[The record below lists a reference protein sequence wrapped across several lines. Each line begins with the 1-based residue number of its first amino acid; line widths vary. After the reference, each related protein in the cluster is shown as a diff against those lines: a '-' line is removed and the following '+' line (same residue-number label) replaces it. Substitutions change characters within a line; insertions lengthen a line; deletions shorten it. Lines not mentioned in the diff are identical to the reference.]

1 MAEETY
7 TTKLKIEADT
17 KGADQAAAAYEKI
30 GRTAKKAS
38 EESKKGFEA
47 AKQTIE
53 GTSRAA
59 ELFNKVLRGFGF
71 ISIFTMLL
79 GAVEKLRDAFRASK
93 ERAREF
99 AEEARKA
106 ADTKRIEKLTEAWKK
121 LEDQISSA
129 AAAQARAHELEDMQ
143 RDNARKLEDDQAEL
157 SKQKELAAL
166 DPNDPLYDKK
176 KAQIESRYSAAAAKR
191 SVARRQE
198 DANIAADRAGN
209 EAAAMSTEAMQRSL
223 ALVDER
229 GELDRLKREH
239 KKALTESVS
248 DNELDANTWAEAAY
262 QGVTRVLGMNGGWSR
277 LSWTGP
283 QDLRTDEGDA
293 IREDAKKRSDELQ
306 KQIKDK
312 EAQIAAQER
321 KISELQ
327 SGADHLTQKATL
339 HRGAAFGAET
349 AMETASLA
357 GSAAVSAADKAVT
370 DEQARIADAHRA
382 RAALTA
388 KRDELKAQIAAA
400 QGRKDAAGL
409 AVFNAQGA
417 VDLAKANGGKGL
429 AGAQGA
435 LADAQSTA
443 LSTNASADRLIAA
456 LTKALNDV
464 NTKLKA
470 AQTAIESQSKQ
481 TRYAWSEAPAG
492 D

>member
-1 MAEETY
+1 MAQETY

-17 KGADQAAAAYEKI
+17 KGADQVAAAYERAGKA
-30 GRTAKKAS
+30 AKKAGD
-38 EESKKGFEA
+38 ETKKGFEA

-53 GTSRAA
+53 GTSRTA

-71 ISIFTMLL
+71 IGIFTMLL

-121 LEDQISSA
+121 LEDQISGA

-157 SKQKELAAL
+157 SKQQELAAL
-166 DPNDPLYDKK
+166 DPNDPLYEKK
-176 KAQIESRYSAAAAKR
+176 KAQIEARHGAAAAKR

-293 IREDAKKRSDELQ
+293 IREDAKKRADELQ

-312 EAQIAAQER
+312 EAQIADQER

-349 AMETASLA
+349 AMEAASLA
-357 GSAAVSAADKAVT
+357 GSAAVSAADKAVS
-370 DEQARIADAHRA
+370 DEQTKIADAHRA

-388 KRDELKAQIAAA
+388 QQAQLKAQIAAA

-417 VDLAKANGGKGL
+417 VDLARANGGKGL

>member
-17 KGADQAAAAYEKI
+17 KGADQAAAAYEKS
-30 GRTAKKAS
+30 GRAAKKAS
-38 EESKKGFEA
+38 EESKKGFEGL
-47 AKQTIE
+47 KKSIE

-59 ELFNKVLRGFGF
+59 EIFNKVLSGFGF
-71 ISIFTMLL
+71 IGIFTMVV
-79 GAVEKLRDAFRASK
+79 GIVDKLRNSFGATTAEAK
-93 ERAREF
+93 KF

-106 ADTKRIEKLTEAWKK
+106 ADTARVEKLADAWKK
-121 LEDQISSA
+121 LEDQISNTSA
-129 AAAQARAHELEDMQ
+129 AQSRANELEDMQ

-157 SKQKELAAL
+157 SKQQELAAL
-166 DPNDPLYDKK
+166 DPNDPLYEKK
-176 KAQIESRYSAAAAKR
+176 NAQIEARHSAAAAKR

-209 EAAAMSTEAMQRSL
+209 EAAAMSTEAMKRSL
-223 ALVDER
+223 ALTDER
-229 GELDRLKREH
+229 AELERLRRERSR
-239 KKALTESVS
+239 AIDASTA
-248 DNELDANTWAEAAY
+248 DNHADV
-262 QGVTRVLGMNGGWSR
+262 QGVGGAF
-277 LSWTGP
+277 LSNIKNIISLDWGKVGSM
-283 QDLRTDEGDA
+283 RTDEGDA

-357 GSAAVSAADKAVT
+357 GSAAVSAADKAIT
-370 DEQARIADAHRA
+370 DEQTRIADAHRA

-409 AVFNAQGA
+409 AAFNAQGA
-417 VDLAKANGGKGL
+417 VDLARANGSKGL

-435 LADAQSTA
+435 LADAQGTA
-443 LSTNASADRLIAA
+443 LSVSHEADRTIAA
-456 LTKALNDV
+456 LTKTLKDV
-464 NTKLKA
+464 ETRLKA
-470 AQTAIESQSKQ
+470 AQSAIESQSKQ
-481 TRYAWSEAPAG
+481 SRYAWSEAPSG
-492 D
+492 E

>member
-17 KGADQAAAAYEKI
+17 KGADQAATAYEKS
-30 GRTAKKAS
+30 GRAAKKAS
-38 EESKKGFEA
+38 EESKKGFEGL
-47 AKQTIE
+47 KKSIE

-59 ELFNKVLRGFGF
+59 EIFNKVLSGFGF
-71 ISIFTMLL
+71 IGIFTMVV
-79 GAVEKLRDAFRASK
+79 GIVDKLRNSFGATTAEAK
-93 ERAREF
+93 KF

-106 ADTKRIEKLTEAWKK
+106 ADTARVEKLADAWKK
-121 LEDQISSA
+121 LEDQISNTSA
-129 AAAQARAHELEDMQ
+129 AQSRANELEDMQ

-157 SKQKELAAL
+157 SKQQELAAL
-166 DPNDPLYDKK
+166 DPNDPLYEKK
-176 KAQIESRYSAAAAKR
+176 KAQIEARHSAAAAKR

-209 EAAAMSTEAMQRSL
+209 EAAAMSTEAMKRSL
-223 ALVDER
+223 ALTDER
-229 GELDRLKREH
+229 AELERLRRERSR
-239 KKALTESVS
+239 AIDASTA
-248 DNELDANTWAEAAY
+248 DNRADV
-262 QGVTRVLGMNGGWSR
+262 QGVGGAF
-277 LSWTGP
+277 LSNLINILTLDWGKVGSM
-283 QDLRTDEGDA
+283 RTDEGDA

-388 KRDELKAQIAAA
+388 RRDELKAQIAAA

-417 VDLAKANGGKGL
+417 VDLARANGGKGL

>member
-17 KGADQAAAAYEKI
+17 KGADQVAAAHERA
-30 GRTAKKAS
+30 GRAAKKAADD
-38 EESKKGFEA
+38 SKKGFEGL
-47 AKQTIE
+47 KKSIE

-59 ELFNKVLRGFGF
+59 EIFNKILSGFGF
-71 ISIFTMLL
+71 VGIFTMVV
-79 GAVEKLRDAFRASK
+79 GIVDKLRNSFGATTAEAK
-93 ERAREF
+93 KF

-106 ADTKRIEKLTEAWKK
+106 ADTARVEKLADAWKK
-121 LEDQISSA
+121 LEDQISSTS
-129 AAAQARAHELEDMQ
+129 AAQSRANELEDMQ

-157 SKQKELAAL
+157 SKQQELAAL
-166 DPNDPLYDKK
+166 DPSDPLYEKR
-176 KAQIESRYSAAAAKR
+176 KAQIEARYGAAAAKR
-191 SVARRQE
+191 SVSRRQE

-209 EAAAMSTEAMQRSL
+209 EAAAMSTEAMKRSL
-223 ALVDER
+223 ALTDER
-229 GELDRLKREH
+229 AELERLRRERSR
-239 KKALTESVS
+239 AIDASTA
-248 DNELDANTWAEAAY
+248 DNHADVQGAGGAFLSNLKNIISLDW
-262 QGVTRVLGMNGGWSR
+262 GKVGDM
-277 LSWTGP
+277 
-283 QDLRTDEGDA
+283 RTDEGDA
-293 IREDAKKRSDELQ
+293 IREDAKKRADELE

-339 HRGAAFGAET
+339 HRRATFGAEP

-357 GSAAVSAADKAVT
+357 GSAAVSAADKAIT
-370 DEQARIADAHRA
+370 DEQTRIADAHRA

-417 VDLAKANGGKGL
+417 VDLARANGGKGL

-435 LADAQSTA
+435 LNEAQSTA
-443 LSTNASADRLIAA
+443 LEVSHSADRTIAA
-456 LTKALNDV
+456 LTKTLKDV
-464 NTKLKA
+464 ESRLKA

>member
-17 KGADQAAAAYEKI
+17 KGADQAATAYEKS
-30 GRTAKKAS
+30 GRAAKKAS
-38 EESKKGFEA
+38 EESKKGFGGL
-47 AKQTIE
+47 KKSIE

-59 ELFNKVLRGFGF
+59 EIFNKVLSGFGF
-71 ISIFTMLL
+71 IGIFTMVV
-79 GAVEKLRDAFRASK
+79 GIVDKLRNSFSATTAEAK
-93 ERAREF
+93 KF

-106 ADTKRIEKLTEAWKK
+106 ADTARVEKLADAWKK
-121 LEDQISSA
+121 LEDQISNASA
-129 AAAQARAHELEDMQ
+129 AQSRANELEDMQ
-143 RDNARKLEDDQAEL
+143 RDNVRKLEDDQAEL
-157 SKQKELAAL
+157 AKQKELAAL
-166 DPNDPLYDKK
+166 DPIDPLYEKK
-176 KAQIESRYSAAAAKR
+176 KAQIEARYGAAAAKR

-209 EAAAMSTEAMQRSL
+209 EAAAMSAEAMQRSL
-223 ALVDER
+223 ALTDER
-229 GELDRLKREH
+229 AELERLKRERYM
-239 KKALTESVS
+239 AIDASTA
-248 DNELDANTWAEAAY
+248 DNHADAHGVGDAFLSNIKNIISLDWDKV
-262 QGVTRVLGMNGGWSR
+262 GSM
-277 LSWTGP
+277 
-283 QDLRTDEGDA
+283 RTDEGDA
-293 IREDAKKRSDELQ
+293 IREDAKKRAEELQ

-370 DEQARIADAHRA
+370 DEQTRIADAHRA

-417 VDLAKANGGKGL
+417 VDLAKANGGRG
-429 AGAQGA
+429 QGA
-435 LADAQSTA
+435 AQAALNEAQSTA
-443 LSTNASADRLIAA
+443 LEVSHSADRAIAA
-456 LTKALNDV
+456 LTKTLKDV
-464 NTKLKA
+464 ESRLKA

>member
-17 KGADQAAAAYEKI
+17 KGADQAAAAYEKS
-30 GRTAKKAS
+30 GRAAKKAS
-38 EESKKGFEA
+38 EESKKGFEGL
-47 AKQTIE
+47 KKSIE

-59 ELFNKVLRGFGF
+59 EIFNKVLSGFGF
-71 ISIFTMLL
+71 IGIFTMVV
-79 GAVEKLRDAFRASK
+79 GIVDKLRNSFGATTAEAK
-93 ERAREF
+93 KF

-106 ADTKRIEKLTEAWKK
+106 ADTARVEKLADAWKK
-121 LEDQISSA
+121 LEDQISNASA
-129 AAAQARAHELEDMQ
+129 AQSRANELEDMQ

-157 SKQKELAAL
+157 SKQQELAAL
-166 DPNDPLYDKK
+166 DPNDPLYEKK
-176 KAQIESRYSAAAAKR
+176 KAQIEARHSAAAAKR

-209 EAAAMSTEAMQRSL
+209 EAAAMSTEAMKRSL
-223 ALVDER
+223 ALTDER
-229 GELDRLKREH
+229 AELERLRRERSR
-239 KKALTESVS
+239 AIDASTA
-248 DNELDANTWAEAAY
+248 DNQADL
-262 QGVTRVLGMNGGWSR
+262 QGVGGAF
-277 LSWTGP
+277 LSNIIKIFSLDWGKIGSM
-283 QDLRTDEGDA
+283 RTDEGDA

>member
-17 KGADQAAAAYEKI
+17 KGADQAAAAYEKS
-30 GRTAKKAS
+30 GRAAKKAS
-38 EESKKGFEA
+38 EESKKGFEGL
-47 AKQTIE
+47 KKSIE

-59 ELFNKVLRGFGF
+59 EIFNKVLSGFGF
-71 ISIFTMLL
+71 IGIFTMVV
-79 GAVEKLRDAFRASK
+79 GIVDKLRNSFGATTAEAK
-93 ERAREF
+93 KF

-106 ADTKRIEKLTEAWKK
+106 ADTARVEKLADAWKK
-121 LEDQISSA
+121 LEDQISNTSA
-129 AAAQARAHELEDMQ
+129 AQSRANELEDMQ

-157 SKQKELAAL
+157 SKQQELAAL
-166 DPNDPLYDKK
+166 DPNDPLYEKK
-176 KAQIESRYSAAAAKR
+176 KAQIEARHSAAAAKR

-209 EAAAMSTEAMQRSL
+209 EAAAMSTEAMKRSL
-223 ALVDER
+223 ALTDER
-229 GELDRLKREH
+229 AELERLRRERSR
-239 KKALTESVS
+239 AIDASTA
-248 DNELDANTWAEAAY
+248 DNHADV
-262 QGVTRVLGMNGGWSR
+262 QGVGGAF
-277 LSWTGP
+277 LSNIKNIISLDWGKVGSM
-283 QDLRTDEGDA
+283 RTDEGDA

-349 AMETASLA
+349 AMETASLS

-388 KRDELKAQIAAA
+388 RRDELKAQIAAA

-417 VDLAKANGGKGL
+417 VDLARANGGKGL

>member
-17 KGADQAAAAYEKI
+17 KGADQAAAAYEKS
-30 GRTAKKAS
+30 GRAAKKAS
-38 EESKKGFEA
+38 EESKKGFEGL
-47 AKQTIE
+47 KKSIE

-59 ELFNKVLRGFGF
+59 EIFNKVLSGFGF
-71 ISIFTMLL
+71 IGIFTMVV
-79 GAVEKLRDAFRASK
+79 GIVDKLRNSFGATTAEAK
-93 ERAREF
+93 KF

-106 ADTKRIEKLTEAWKK
+106 ADTARVEKLADAWKK
-121 LEDQISSA
+121 LEDQISNTSA
-129 AAAQARAHELEDMQ
+129 AQSRANELEDMQ

-157 SKQKELAAL
+157 SKQQELAAL
-166 DPNDPLYDKK
+166 DPNDPLYEKK
-176 KAQIESRYSAAAAKR
+176 KAQIEARHSAAAAKR

-209 EAAAMSTEAMQRSL
+209 EAAAMSTEAMKRSL
-223 ALVDER
+223 ALTDER
-229 GELDRLKREH
+229 AELERLRRERSR
-239 KKALTESVS
+239 AIDASTA
-248 DNELDANTWAEAAY
+248 DNHADV
-262 QGVTRVLGMNGGWSR
+262 QGVGGAF
-277 LSWTGP
+277 LSNIKNIISLDWGKVGSM
-283 QDLRTDEGDA
+283 RTDEGDA

-339 HRGAAFGAET
+339 HRGAAFGADT

-388 KRDELKAQIAAA
+388 RRDELKAQIAAA

-417 VDLAKANGGKGL
+417 VDLARANGDKGL

-435 LADAQSTA
+435 LADAQGTA

>member
-1 MAEETY
+1 MVVGIVDKLRNSFGATTAE
-7 TTKLKIEADT
+7 
-17 KGADQAAAAYEKI
+17 
-30 GRTAKKAS
+30 AKK
-38 EESKKGFEA
+38 
-47 AKQTIE
+47 
-53 GTSRAA
+53 
-59 ELFNKVLRGFGF
+59 
-71 ISIFTMLL
+71 
-79 GAVEKLRDAFRASK
+79 
-93 ERAREF
+93 F

-106 ADTKRIEKLTEAWKK
+106 ADTARVEKLADAWKK
-121 LEDQISSA
+121 LEDQISNTSA
-129 AAAQARAHELEDMQ
+129 AQSKANELEDMQ

-157 SKQKELAAL
+157 SKQQELAAL
-166 DPNDPLYDKK
+166 DPNDPLYEKK
-176 KAQIESRYSAAAAKR
+176 KAQIEARHSAAAAKR

-198 DANIAADRAGN
+198 DANIAADRVGN
-209 EAAAMSTEAMQRSL
+209 EAAAMSTEAMKRSL
-223 ALVDER
+223 ALTDER
-229 GELDRLKREH
+229 AELERLRRVRSRAVE
-239 KKALTESVS
+239 ASTA
-248 DNELDANTWAEAAY
+248 DNHADA
-262 QGVTRVLGMNGGWSR
+262 QGVGGAFLNNIKNI
-277 LSWTGP
+277 LSLDWGKVG
-283 QDLRTDEGDA
+283 DMRTDEGDA
-293 IREDAKKRSDELQ
+293 IREDAKKRAEELQ

-417 VDLAKANGGKGL
+417 VDLARANGGKGL

>member
-17 KGADQAAAAYEKI
+17 KGADQAAAAYEKS
-30 GRTAKKAS
+30 GRAAKKAS
-38 EESKKGFEA
+38 EESKKGFESVQ
-47 AKQTIE
+47 KSIE
-53 GTSRAA
+53 STSRAA
-59 ELFNKVLRGFGF
+59 EIFNKVLSGFGF
-71 ISIFTMLL
+71 IGIFTMVV
-79 GAVEKLRDAFRASK
+79 GIVDKLRNSFGATTAEAK
-93 ERAREF
+93 KF

-106 ADTKRIEKLTEAWKK
+106 ADTARVEKLADAWKK
-121 LEDQISSA
+121 LEDQISNTSA
-129 AAAQARAHELEDMQ
+129 AQSRANELEDIQ

-157 SKQKELAAL
+157 SKQQELAAL
-166 DPNDPLYDKK
+166 DPNDPLYEKK
-176 KAQIESRYSAAAAKR
+176 KAQIEARHSAAAAKR

-209 EAAAMSTEAMQRSL
+209 EAAAMSTEAMKRSL
-223 ALVDER
+223 ALTDER
-229 GELDRLKREH
+229 AELERLKRERSR
-239 KKALTESVS
+239 AIDASTA
-248 DNELDANTWAEAAY
+248 DNHADAHGVGDAFLSNIKNIISLDW
-262 QGVTRVLGMNGGWSR
+262 GKVGSM
-277 LSWTGP
+277 
-283 QDLRTDEGDA
+283 RTDEGDA
-293 IREDAKKRSDELQ
+293 IREDAKKHSDELQ

-417 VDLAKANGGKGL
+417 VDLAKANGGRG
-429 AGAQGA
+429 QGA
-435 LADAQSTA
+435 AQAALNEAQSTA
-443 LSTNASADRLIAA
+443 LEVSHSADRTIAA
-456 LTKALNDV
+456 LTKTLKDV
-464 NTKLKA
+464 ESRLKA
-470 AQTAIESQSKQ
+470 AQTALENQSKQ

>member
-1 MAEETY
+1 MANEGEINV
-7 TTKLKIEADT
+7 KLKISADNA
-17 KGADQAAAAYEKI
+17 GAKSAEQSVKNVGSA
-30 GRTAKKAS
+30 AKKTA
-38 EESKKGFEA
+38 EESKKGFEGFQ
-47 AKQTIE
+47 KSIE

-59 ELFNKVLRGFGF
+59 EIFNKVLSGFGF
-71 ISIFTMLL
+71 IGIFTMIV
-79 GAVEKLRDAFRASK
+79 GIVDKLRNSFSATSAEAK
-93 ERAREF
+93 KF

-106 ADTKRIEKLTEAWKK
+106 ADTARVEKLADAWKK
-121 LEDQISSA
+121 LEDQISNASA
-129 AAAQARAHELEDMQ
+129 AQSRANELEDMQ

-157 SKQKELAAL
+157 SKQQKLAAL
-166 DPNDPLYDKK
+166 DPNDPLYEKK
-176 KAQIESRYSAAAAKR
+176 KAQIEARYSAAAAKR

-209 EAAAMSTEAMQRSL
+209 EAAAMSAEAMQRSL
-223 ALVDER
+223 ALTDER
-229 GELDRLKREH
+229 AELERLKRERYM
-239 KKALTESVS
+239 AIDASTA
-248 DNELDANTWAEAAY
+248 DNHADAHGVGDAFLSNIKNIISLDW
-262 QGVTRVLGMNGGWSR
+262 GKVGSM
-277 LSWTGP
+277 
-283 QDLRTDEGDA
+283 RTDEGDA
-293 IREDAKKRSDELQ
+293 IREDAKKRADELE

-339 HRGAAFGAET
+339 HRGAAFGADT
-349 AMETASLA
+349 AMETVSLA
-357 GSAAVSAADKAVT
+357 GNAAVSAANKAVT

-400 QGRKDAAGL
+400 QERKDAAGL

-417 VDLAKANGGKGL
+417 VDLARANGGRG
-429 AGAQGA
+429 QGA
-435 LADAQSTA
+435 AQAALNEAQSIA
-443 LSTNASADRLIAA
+443 LEVSHSADRTIAA
-456 LTKALNDV
+456 MTKSLNDV

-470 AQTAIESQSKQ
+470 TQTVIESLSKQ

>member
-17 KGADQAAAAYEKI
+17 KGADQAAAAYEKS
-30 GRTAKKAS
+30 GRAAKKAS
-38 EESKKGFEA
+38 EESKKGFGGL
-47 AKQTIE
+47 KKSIE

-59 ELFNKVLRGFGF
+59 EMFNKILSGFGF
-71 ISIFTMLL
+71 IGIFTM
-79 GAVEKLRDAFRASK
+79 AVSIVDKLKTSFRASR
-93 ERAREF
+93 EEARKF
-99 AEEARKA
+99 AEEAKKA
-106 ADTKRIEKLTEAWKK
+106 ADTARVEKLADAWKK
-121 LEDQISSA
+121 LEDQISNTSA
-129 AAAQARAHELEDMQ
+129 AQSRANELEDMQ

-157 SKQKELAAL
+157 SKQQELAAL
-166 DPNDPLYDKK
+166 DPNDPLYEKK
-176 KAQIESRYSAAAAKR
+176 KAQIEARHSAAAAKR
-191 SVARRQE
+191 SVTRRQE

-209 EAAAMSTEAMQRSL
+209 EAAAMSTEAMKRSL
-223 ALVDER
+223 ALTDER
-229 GELDRLKREH
+229 AELERLRRERSRAKKASTAENDEDHTGFLGLFGANIKRVLSLDWGKFNDTRSEEGNAIRDEAKKRTGELD
-239 KKALTESVS
+239 
-248 DNELDANTWAEAAY
+248 
-262 QGVTRVLGMNGGWSR
+262 
-277 LSWTGP
+277 
-283 QDLRTDEGDA
+283 
-293 IREDAKKRSDELQ
+293 
-306 KQIKDK
+306 KQIKAK
-312 EAQIAAQER
+312 EQQIAAQER

-409 AVFNAQGA
+409 AVFNAQGV
-417 VDLAKANGGKGL
+417 VDLAKANGSKGL

>member
-17 KGADQAAAAYEKI
+17 KGADQVAAAHERA
-30 GRTAKKAS
+30 GRAAKKAADD
-38 EESKKGFEA
+38 SKKGFEGL
-47 AKQTIE
+47 KKSIE

-59 ELFNKVLRGFGF
+59 EIFNKILSGFGF
-71 ISIFTMLL
+71 VGIFTMVV
-79 GAVEKLRDAFRASK
+79 GIVDKLRNSFGATTAEAK
-93 ERAREF
+93 KF

-106 ADTKRIEKLTEAWKK
+106 ADTARVEKLADAWKK
-121 LEDQISSA
+121 LEDQISSTS
-129 AAAQARAHELEDMQ
+129 AAQSRANELEDMQ

-157 SKQKELAAL
+157 SKQQELAAL
-166 DPNDPLYDKK
+166 DPSDPLYEKR
-176 KAQIESRYSAAAAKR
+176 KAQIEARYGAAAAKR
-191 SVARRQE
+191 SVSRRQE

-209 EAAAMSTEAMQRSL
+209 EAAAMSTEAMKRSL
-223 ALVDER
+223 ALTDER
-229 GELDRLKREH
+229 AELERLRRERSR
-239 KKALTESVS
+239 AIDASTA
-248 DNELDANTWAEAAY
+248 DNHADVQGAGGAFLSNLKNIISLDW
-262 QGVTRVLGMNGGWSR
+262 GKVGDM
-277 LSWTGP
+277 
-283 QDLRTDEGDA
+283 RTDEGDA
-293 IREDAKKRSDELQ
+293 IREDAKKRADELE

-357 GSAAVSAADKAVT
+357 GSAAVSAADKAIT
-370 DEQARIADAHRA
+370 DEQTRIADAHRA

-417 VDLAKANGGKGL
+417 VDLARANGGKGL

-435 LADAQSTA
+435 LNEAQSTA
-443 LSTNASADRLIAA
+443 LEVSHSADRTIAA
-456 LTKALNDV
+456 LTKTLKDV
-464 NTKLKA
+464 ESRLKA

>member
-17 KGADQAAAAYEKI
+17 KGADQAATAYEKS
-30 GRTAKKAS
+30 GRAAKKAS
-38 EESKKGFEA
+38 EESKKGFEGL
-47 AKQTIE
+47 KKSIE

-59 ELFNKVLRGFGF
+59 EIFNKVLSGFGF
-71 ISIFTMLL
+71 IGIFTMVV
-79 GAVEKLRDAFRASK
+79 GIVDKLRNSFGATTAEAK
-93 ERAREF
+93 KF

-106 ADTKRIEKLTEAWKK
+106 ADTARVEKLADAWKK
-121 LEDQISSA
+121 LEDQISNTSA
-129 AAAQARAHELEDMQ
+129 AQSRANELEDMQ

-157 SKQKELAAL
+157 SKQQELAAL
-166 DPNDPLYDKK
+166 APNDPLYEKK
-176 KAQIESRYSAAAAKR
+176 KAQIEARHSAAAAKR

-209 EAAAMSTEAMQRSL
+209 EATAMSTEAMKRSL
-223 ALVDER
+223 ALTDER
-229 GELDRLKREH
+229 AELERLRRERSR
-239 KKALTESVS
+239 AIDASTA
-248 DNELDANTWAEAAY
+248 DNHADV
-262 QGVTRVLGMNGGWSR
+262 QGVGGAF
-277 LSWTGP
+277 LSNIKNIISLDWGKVGSM
-283 QDLRTDEGDA
+283 RTDEGDA

-339 HRGAAFGAET
+339 HRGAAGGAET

-435 LADAQSTA
+435 LADAQNTA

>member
-30 GRTAKKAS
+30 GRAAKKAS
-38 EESKKGFEA
+38 EESKKGFEGL
-47 AKQTIE
+47 KKSIE

-59 ELFNKVLRGFGF
+59 EIFNKVLSGFGF
-71 ISIFTMLL
+71 IGIFTMIV
-79 GAVEKLRDAFRASK
+79 GIVDKLRNSFGATTAEAK
-93 ERAREF
+93 KF

-106 ADTKRIEKLTEAWKK
+106 ADTARVEKLADAWKK
-121 LEDQISSA
+121 LEDQISNTSA
-129 AAAQARAHELEDMQ
+129 AQSRANELEDMQ

-157 SKQKELAAL
+157 SKQQELAAL
-166 DPNDPLYDKK
+166 DPNDPLYEKK
-176 KAQIESRYSAAAAKR
+176 KAQIEARHSAAAAKR

-209 EAAAMSTEAMQRSL
+209 EATAMSTEAMKRSL
-223 ALVDER
+223 ALTDER
-229 GELDRLKREH
+229 AELERLRRERSR
-239 KKALTESVS
+239 AIDASTA
-248 DNELDANTWAEAAY
+248 DNHADV
-262 QGVTRVLGMNGGWSR
+262 QGVGGAF
-277 LSWTGP
+277 LSNIKNIISLDWGKVGSM
-283 QDLRTDEGDA
+283 RTDEGDA

-417 VDLAKANGGKGL
+417 VDLAKANGSKGL

>member
-17 KGADQAAAAYEKI
+17 KGADQAAAAYEKS
-30 GRTAKKAS
+30 GRAAKKAS
-38 EESKKGFEA
+38 EESKKGFEGL
-47 AKQTIE
+47 KKSIE

-59 ELFNKVLRGFGF
+59 EIFNKVLSGFGF
-71 ISIFTMLL
+71 IGIFTMVV
-79 GAVEKLRDAFRASK
+79 GIVDKLRNSFSATTAEAK
-93 ERAREF
+93 KF

-106 ADTKRIEKLTEAWKK
+106 ADTARVEKLADAWKK
-121 LEDQISSA
+121 LEDQISNASA
-129 AAAQARAHELEDMQ
+129 AQSRANELEDMQ
-143 RDNARKLEDDQAEL
+143 RDNARKLEDDQTEL
-157 SKQKELAAL
+157 AKQKELAAL
-166 DPNDPLYDKK
+166 DPNDPLYEKK
-176 KAQIESRYSAAAAKR
+176 KAQIEAKHSAAAAKR

-209 EAAAMSTEAMQRSL
+209 EAAAMSTEAMKRSL
-223 ALVDER
+223 ALTDER
-229 GELDRLKREH
+229 AELERLRRERSR
-239 KKALTESVS
+239 AIAASTA
-248 DNELDANTWAEAAY
+248 DNHADA
-262 QGVTRVLGMNGGWSR
+262 QGVGGAFLNNIKNI
-277 LSWTGP
+277 LSLDWGKVG
-283 QDLRTDEGDA
+283 DMRTDEGDA
-293 IREDAKKRSDELQ
+293 IREDAKKRADELE

-370 DEQARIADAHRA
+370 DEQTRIADAHRA

-388 KRDELKAQIAAA
+388 QQAQLKAQIATA

>member
-1 MAEETY
+1 
-7 TTKLKIEADT
+7 
-17 KGADQAAAAYEKI
+17 
-30 GRTAKKAS
+30 
-38 EESKKGFEA
+38 
-47 AKQTIE
+47 
-53 GTSRAA
+53 
-59 ELFNKVLRGFGF
+59 
-71 ISIFTMLL
+71 
-79 GAVEKLRDAFRASK
+79 
-93 ERAREF
+93 
-99 AEEARKA
+99 
-106 ADTKRIEKLTEAWKK
+106 
-121 LEDQISSA
+121 
-129 AAAQARAHELEDMQ
+129 MQ

-157 SKQKELAAL
+157 SKQQKLAAL
-166 DPNDPLYDKK
+166 DPNDPLYEKK
-176 KAQIESRYSAAAAKR
+176 KAQIEARYSAAAAKR

-209 EAAAMSTEAMQRSL
+209 EAAAMSAEAMQRSL
-223 ALVDER
+223 ALTDER
-229 GELDRLKREH
+229 AELERLKRERYM
-239 KKALTESVS
+239 AIDASTA
-248 DNELDANTWAEAAY
+248 DNHADAHGVGDAFLSNIKNIISLDW
-262 QGVTRVLGMNGGWSR
+262 GKVGSM
-277 LSWTGP
+277 
-283 QDLRTDEGDA
+283 RTDEGDA
-293 IREDAKKRSDELQ
+293 IREDAKKRADELE

-370 DEQARIADAHRA
+370 DEQTRIADAHRA

-400 QGRKDAAGL
+400 QERKDAAGL

-417 VDLAKANGGKGL
+417 VDLARANGGRG
-429 AGAQGA
+429 QGA
-435 LADAQSTA
+435 AQAALNEAQSIA
-443 LSTNASADRLIAA
+443 LEVSHSADRTIAA
-456 LTKALNDV
+456 MTKSLNDV

-470 AQTAIESQSKQ
+470 TQTVIESLSKQ

>member
-17 KGADQAAAAYEKI
+17 KGADQVAAAHERA
-30 GRTAKKAS
+30 GRAAKKAS
-38 EESKKGFEA
+38 EESKKGFEGVQ
-47 AKQTIE
+47 KSIE
-53 GTSRAA
+53 STSRAA
-59 ELFNKVLRGFGF
+59 EIFNKVLSGFGF
-71 ISIFTMLL
+71 VGIFTMVV
-79 GAVEKLRDAFRASK
+79 GIVDKLRNSFGATTAEAK
-93 ERAREF
+93 KF

-106 ADTKRIEKLTEAWKK
+106 ADTARVEKLADAWKK
-121 LEDQISSA
+121 LEDQISNTSA
-129 AAAQARAHELEDMQ
+129 AQSRANELEDMQ

-157 SKQKELAAL
+157 SKQQELAAL
-166 DPNDPLYDKK
+166 DPSDPLYEKR
-176 KAQIESRYSAAAAKR
+176 KAQIEARYGAAAAKR
-191 SVARRQE
+191 SVSRRQE

-209 EAAAMSTEAMQRSL
+209 EAAAMSTEAMKRSL
-223 ALVDER
+223 ALTDER
-229 GELDRLKREH
+229 AELERLKRERSR
-239 KKALTESVS
+239 AIDASTA
-248 DNELDANTWAEAAY
+248 DNDADV
-262 QGVTRVLGMNGGWSR
+262 QGVGGAF
-277 LSWTGP
+277 LSNIKNIISLDWGKVG
-283 QDLRTDEGDA
+283 DMRTDEGDA
-293 IREDAKKRSDELQ
+293 IREDAKKRADELQ

-357 GSAAVSAADKAVT
+357 GSAAVSAADKAIT
-370 DEQARIADAHRA
+370 DEQTRIADAHRA

-417 VDLAKANGGKGL
+417 VDLARANGGKGL

-435 LADAQSTA
+435 LNEAQSTA
-443 LSTNASADRLIAA
+443 LEVSHSADRTIAA
-456 LTKALNDV
+456 LTKTLKDV
-464 NTKLKA
+464 ESRLKA

>member
-17 KGADQAAAAYEKI
+17 KGADQVAAALERA
-30 GRTAKKAS
+30 GRAAKKAADD
-38 EESKKGFEA
+38 SKKGFEGL
-47 AKQTIE
+47 KKSIE

-59 ELFNKVLRGFGF
+59 EIFNKVLSGFGF
-71 ISIFTMLL
+71 IGIFTMVV
-79 GAVEKLRDAFRASK
+79 GIVDKLRNSFGATTAEAK
-93 ERAREF
+93 KF

-106 ADTKRIEKLTEAWKK
+106 ADTARVEKLADAWKK
-121 LEDQISSA
+121 LEDQISSTL
-129 AAAQARAHELEDMQ
+129 AAQSRANELEDMQ

-157 SKQKELAAL
+157 SKQQELAAL
-166 DPNDPLYDKK
+166 DPSDPLYEKR
-176 KAQIESRYSAAAAKR
+176 KAQIEARYGAAAAKR
-191 SVARRQE
+191 SVSRRQE

-209 EAAAMSTEAMQRSL
+209 EAAAMSTEAMKRSL
-223 ALVDER
+223 ALTDER
-229 GELDRLKREH
+229 AELERLRRERSR
-239 KKALTESVS
+239 AIDASTA
-248 DNELDANTWAEAAY
+248 DNHADVQGAGGAFLSNLKNIISLDW
-262 QGVTRVLGMNGGWSR
+262 GKVGDM
-277 LSWTGP
+277 
-283 QDLRTDEGDA
+283 RTDEGDA
-293 IREDAKKRSDELQ
+293 IREDAKKRADELE

-357 GSAAVSAADKAVT
+357 GSAAVSAADKAIT
-370 DEQARIADAHRA
+370 DEQTRIADAHRA

-417 VDLAKANGGKGL
+417 VDLARANGGKGL

-435 LADAQSTA
+435 LNEAQSTA
-443 LSTNASADRLIAA
+443 LEVSHSADRTIAA
-456 LTKALNDV
+456 LTKTLKDV
-464 NTKLKA
+464 ESRLKA

>member
-1 MAEETY
+1 MANEGEINV
-7 TTKLKIEADT
+7 KLKISADNA
-17 KGADQAAAAYEKI
+17 GAKSAEQSVKNVGSA
-30 GRTAKKAS
+30 AKKTA
-38 EESKKGFEA
+38 EESKKGFEGFQ
-47 AKQTIE
+47 KSIE

-59 ELFNKVLRGFGF
+59 EIFNKVLSGFGF
-71 ISIFTMLL
+71 IGIFTMIV
-79 GAVEKLRDAFRASK
+79 GIVDKLRNSFSATSAEAK
-93 ERAREF
+93 KF

-106 ADTKRIEKLTEAWKK
+106 ADTARVEKLADAWKK
-121 LEDQISSA
+121 LEDQISNASA
-129 AAAQARAHELEDMQ
+129 AQSRANELEDMQ

-157 SKQKELAAL
+157 SKQQKLAAL
-166 DPNDPLYDKK
+166 DPNDPLYEKK
-176 KAQIESRYSAAAAKR
+176 KAQIEARYSAAAAKR

-209 EAAAMSTEAMQRSL
+209 EAAAMSAEAMQRSL
-223 ALVDER
+223 ALTDER
-229 GELDRLKREH
+229 AELERLKRERYM
-239 KKALTESVS
+239 AIDASTA
-248 DNELDANTWAEAAY
+248 DNHADAHGVGDAFLSNIKNIISLDW
-262 QGVTRVLGMNGGWSR
+262 GKVGSM
-277 LSWTGP
+277 
-283 QDLRTDEGDA
+283 RTDEGDA
-293 IREDAKKRSDELQ
+293 IREDAKKRADELE

-339 HRGAAFGAET
+339 HRGAAFGADT
-349 AMETASLA
+349 AMETVSLA
-357 GSAAVSAADKAVT
+357 GNAAVSAANKAVT

-417 VDLAKANGGKGL
+417 VDLARANGGKGL

-481 TRYAWSEAPAG
+481 ARYAWSEAPAG

>member
-17 KGADQAAAAYEKI
+17 KGADQAAAAYEKS
-30 GRTAKKAS
+30 GRAAKKAS
-38 EESKKGFEA
+38 EESKKGFEGL
-47 AKQTIE
+47 KKSIE

-59 ELFNKVLRGFGF
+59 EIFNKVLSGFGF
-71 ISIFTMLL
+71 IGIFTMVV
-79 GAVEKLRDAFRASK
+79 GIVDKLRNSFGATTAEAK
-93 ERAREF
+93 KF

-106 ADTKRIEKLTEAWKK
+106 ADTARVEKLADAWKK
-121 LEDQISSA
+121 LEDQISNTSA
-129 AAAQARAHELEDMQ
+129 AQSRANELEDMQ

-157 SKQKELAAL
+157 SKQQELAAL
-166 DPNDPLYDKK
+166 DPNDPLYEKK
-176 KAQIESRYSAAAAKR
+176 KAQIEARHSAAAAKR

-209 EAAAMSTEAMQRSL
+209 EAAAMSTEAMKRSL
-223 ALVDER
+223 ALTDER
-229 GELDRLKREH
+229 AELERLRRERSRTID
-239 KKALTESVS
+239 ASTA
-248 DNELDANTWAEAAY
+248 DNHADV
-262 QGVTRVLGMNGGWSR
+262 QGVGGAF
-277 LSWTGP
+277 LSNIKNIISLDWGKVGSM
-283 QDLRTDEGDA
+283 RTDEGDT
-293 IREDAKKRSDELQ
+293 IREDAKKRADELQ

-417 VDLAKANGGKGL
+417 VDLARANGGKG
-429 AGAQGA
+429 QGA
-435 LADAQSTA
+435 AQAALNEAQSTA
-443 LSTNASADRLIAA
+443 LEVSHSADRTIAA
-456 LTKALNDV
+456 LTKTLKDV
-464 NTKLKA
+464 ETRLKA
-470 AQTAIESQSKQ
+470 AQTALENQSKQ
-481 TRYAWSEAPAG
+481 GRYAWSEAPAG

>member
-1 MAEETY
+1 MAQETY

-17 KGADQAAAAYEKI
+17 KGADQVAAAHERA
-30 GRTAKKAS
+30 GRAAKKAADD
-38 EESKKGFEA
+38 SKKGFEGVR
-47 AKQTIE
+47 KSIE
-53 GTSRAA
+53 STSRAA
-59 ELFNKVLRGFGF
+59 EIFNKILSGFGF
-71 ISIFTMLL
+71 IGIFTVAAGVVDKLKSSL
-79 GAVEKLRDAFRASK
+79 GASK
-93 ERAREF
+93 EEARKF
-99 AEEARKA
+99 AEESRKA
-106 ADTKRIEKLTEAWKK
+106 ADTARIEKLADAWKK
-121 LEDQISSA
+121 LEDQISSTS
-129 AAAQARAHELEDMQ
+129 AAQSRANELEDMR

-157 SKQKELAAL
+157 SKQQELAAL
-166 DPNDPLYDKK
+166 DPNDPLYEKK
-176 KAQIESRYSAAAAKR
+176 KAQIEARHSAAAAKR

-209 EAAAMSTEAMQRSL
+209 EAAAMSTEAMKRSL
-223 ALVDER
+223 ALTDER
-229 GELDRLKREH
+229 AELERLKRERSG
-239 KKALTESVS
+239 AVEASTA
-248 DNELDANTWAEAAY
+248 DNHADT
-262 QGVTRVLGMNGGWSR
+262 QGVGGAFLNNIKNI
-277 LSWTGP
+277 LSLDWGKVG
-283 QDLRTDEGDA
+283 DMRTDEGDA
-293 IREDAKKRSDELQ
+293 IREDAKKRADELE

-357 GSAAVSAADKAVT
+357 GSTAVSAADKAIT
-370 DEQARIADAHRA
+370 DEQTRIADAHRA

-388 KRDELKAQIAAA
+388 QQAQLKAQITAA

-417 VDLAKANGGKGL
+417 VDLAAANGGKGL

-435 LADAQSTA
+435 LNEAKSTA
-443 LSTNASADRLIAA
+443 LEVSHSADRTIAA
-456 LTKALNDV
+456 LTKTLKDV
-464 NTKLKA
+464 ESRLKA

>member
-17 KGADQAAAAYEKI
+17 KGADQVAAAHERA
-30 GRTAKKAS
+30 GRAAKKAS
-38 EESKKGFEA
+38 EESKKGFEGL
-47 AKQTIE
+47 KKSIE

-59 ELFNKVLRGFGF
+59 EIFNKILSGFGF
-71 ISIFTMLL
+71 FGIFTMAVGVVDKLKSSL
-79 GAVEKLRDAFRASK
+79 GASK
-93 ERAREF
+93 EEARKF
-99 AEEARKA
+99 AEESRKA
-106 ADTKRIEKLTEAWKK
+106 ADTARIEKLADAWKK
-121 LEDQISSA
+121 LEDQISSTS
-129 AAAQARAHELEDMQ
+129 AAQYRANELEDMQ

-157 SKQKELAAL
+157 SKQQELAAL
-166 DPNDPLYDKK
+166 DPNDPLYEKK
-176 KAQIESRYSAAAAKR
+176 KAQIEARHSAAAAKR
-191 SVARRQE
+191 SVSRRQE

-209 EAAAMSTEAMQRSL
+209 EAAAMSTEAMKRSL

-229 GELDRLKREH
+229 AELERLRRERSR
-239 KKALTESVS
+239 AIDASTA
-248 DNELDANTWAEAAY
+248 DNHADA
-262 QGVTRVLGMNGGWSR
+262 QGVGGAF
-277 LSWTGP
+277 LSNIKNIISLDWGKVG
-283 QDLRTDEGDA
+283 DMRTDEGDA
-293 IREDAKKRSDELQ
+293 IREDAKKRADELE

-357 GSAAVSAADKAVT
+357 GSAAVSAADKAIT

-388 KRDELKAQIAAA
+388 QQAQLKAQIAAA

-409 AVFNAQGA
+409 AVFDAQGA
-417 VDLAKANGGKGL
+417 VDLARANGGKGL
-429 AGAQGA
+429 AGAQDA
-435 LADAQSTA
+435 LNEAKSTA
-443 LSTNASADRLIAA
+443 LEVSYSADRTIAA
-456 LTKALNDV
+456 LTQTLKDV
-464 NTKLKA
+464 ESRLKA

>member
-17 KGADQAAAAYEKI
+17 KGADQAAAAYEKS
-30 GRTAKKAS
+30 GRAAKKAS
-38 EESKKGFEA
+38 EESKKGFESL
-47 AKQTIE
+47 KKSIE

-59 ELFNKVLRGFGF
+59 EIFNKVLSGFGF
-71 ISIFTMLL
+71 IGIFTMVV
-79 GAVEKLRDAFRASK
+79 GIVDKLRNSFGATTAEAK
-93 ERAREF
+93 KF

-106 ADTKRIEKLTEAWKK
+106 ADTARVEKLADAWKK
-121 LEDQISSA
+121 LEDQISNTSA
-129 AAAQARAHELEDMQ
+129 AQSRANELEDMQ

-157 SKQKELAAL
+157 SKQQELAAL
-166 DPNDPLYDKK
+166 DPNDPLYEKK
-176 KAQIESRYSAAAAKR
+176 KAQIEARHSAAAAKR

-209 EAAAMSTEAMQRSL
+209 EAAAMSTEAMKRSL
-223 ALVDER
+223 ALTDER
-229 GELDRLKREH
+229 AELERLRRERSRTID
-239 KKALTESVS
+239 ASTA
-248 DNELDANTWAEAAY
+248 DNHADV
-262 QGVTRVLGMNGGWSR
+262 QGVGGAF
-277 LSWTGP
+277 LSNIKNIISLDWGKVGSM
-283 QDLRTDEGDA
+283 RTDEGDA
-293 IREDAKKRSDELQ
+293 IREDAKKRADELQ

-339 HRGAAFGAET
+339 HRGAAFSAET

-417 VDLAKANGGKGL
+417 VDLARANGGRG
-429 AGAQGA
+429 QGA
-435 LADAQSTA
+435 AQAALNEAQSAA
-443 LSTNASADRLIAA
+443 LEVSHSTDRAIAA
-456 LTKALNDV
+456 MTKTLKDV
-464 NTKLKA
+464 ETRLKA

>member
-17 KGADQAAAAYEKI
+17 IGAALTAAAYEKS
-30 GRTAKKAS
+30 GRAAKKAS
-38 EESKKGFEA
+38 EESKKGFEGL
-47 AKQTIE
+47 KKSIE

-59 ELFNKVLRGFGF
+59 EIFNKVLSGFGF
-71 ISIFTMLL
+71 IGIFTMVV
-79 GAVEKLRDAFRASK
+79 GIVDKLRNSFGATTAEAK
-93 ERAREF
+93 KF

-106 ADTKRIEKLTEAWKK
+106 ADTARVEKLADAWKK
-121 LEDQISSA
+121 LEDQISNTSA
-129 AAAQARAHELEDMQ
+129 AQSRANELEDMQ

-157 SKQKELAAL
+157 SKQQELAAL
-166 DPNDPLYDKK
+166 DPNDPLYEKK
-176 KAQIESRYSAAAAKR
+176 KAQIEARHGAAAAKR

-209 EAAAMSTEAMQRSL
+209 EAAAMSTEAMKRSL
-223 ALVDER
+223 ALTDER
-229 GELDRLKREH
+229 AELERLRRERSR
-239 KKALTESVS
+239 AIDASTA
-248 DNELDANTWAEAAY
+248 DNHADV
-262 QGVTRVLGMNGGWSR
+262 QGVGGAF
-277 LSWTGP
+277 LSNIKNIISLDWGKVGSM
-283 QDLRTDEGDA
+283 RTDEGDA

-481 TRYAWSEAPAG
+481 NRYAWSEAPAG

>member
-17 KGADQAAAAYEKI
+17 KGADQAATAYEKS
-30 GRTAKKAS
+30 GRAAKKAS
-38 EESKKGFEA
+38 EESKKGFEGL
-47 AKQTIE
+47 KKSIE

-59 ELFNKVLRGFGF
+59 EIFNKVLSGFGF
-71 ISIFTMLL
+71 IGIFTMVV
-79 GAVEKLRDAFRASK
+79 GIVDKLRNSFGATTAEAK
-93 ERAREF
+93 KF

-106 ADTKRIEKLTEAWKK
+106 ADTARVEKLADAWKK
-121 LEDQISSA
+121 LEDQISNTSA
-129 AAAQARAHELEDMQ
+129 AQSRANELEDMQ

-157 SKQKELAAL
+157 SKQQELAAL
-166 DPNDPLYDKK
+166 DPNDPLYEKK
-176 KAQIESRYSAAAAKR
+176 KAQIEARHSAAAAKR

-209 EAAAMSTEAMQRSL
+209 EAAAMSTEAMKRSL
-223 ALVDER
+223 ALTDER
-229 GELDRLKREH
+229 AELERLRRERSR
-239 KKALTESVS
+239 AIDASTA
-248 DNELDANTWAEAAY
+248 DNHADV
-262 QGVTRVLGMNGGWSR
+262 QGVGGAF
-277 LSWTGP
+277 LSNIKNIISLDWGKVGSM
-283 QDLRTDEGDA
+283 RTDEGDA

-339 HRGAAFGAET
+339 HRGAAFGADT

-388 KRDELKAQIAAA
+388 RRDELKAQIAAA

-417 VDLAKANGGKGL
+417 VDLARANGDKGL

-470 AQTAIESQSKQ
+470 AQTAIESQSKK

>member
-1 MAEETY
+1 MAQETY

-17 KGADQAAAAYEKI
+17 KGADQAAAAYEKS
-30 GRTAKKAS
+30 GRAAKKAS
-38 EESKKGFEA
+38 EESKKGFEGL
-47 AKQTIE
+47 KKSIE

-59 ELFNKVLRGFGF
+59 EIFNKVLSGFGF
-71 ISIFTMLL
+71 IGIFTMVV
-79 GAVEKLRDAFRASK
+79 GIVDKLRNSFGATTAEAK
-93 ERAREF
+93 KF

-106 ADTKRIEKLTEAWKK
+106 ADTARVEKLADAWKK
-121 LEDQISSA
+121 LEDQISNTSA
-129 AAAQARAHELEDMQ
+129 AQSRANELEDMQ

-157 SKQKELAAL
+157 SKQQELAAL
-166 DPNDPLYDKK
+166 DPNDPLYEKK
-176 KAQIESRYSAAAAKR
+176 KAQIEARHSAAAAKR

-209 EAAAMSTEAMQRSL
+209 EAAAMSTEAMKRSL
-223 ALVDER
+223 ALTDER
-229 GELDRLKREH
+229 AELERLRREQSR
-239 KKALTESVS
+239 AIDASTA
-248 DNELDANTWAEAAY
+248 DNRADVHGVGGAFLSNLINMISLDW
-262 QGVTRVLGMNGGWSR
+262 GKIGSM
-277 LSWTGP
+277 
-283 QDLRTDEGDA
+283 RTDEGDA

-417 VDLAKANGGKGL
+417 VDLAKANGSKGL

>member
-17 KGADQAAAAYEKI
+17 KGADQAAAAYEKS
-30 GRTAKKAS
+30 GRAAKKAS
-38 EESKKGFEA
+38 EESKKGFEGL
-47 AKQTIE
+47 KKSIE

-59 ELFNKVLRGFGF
+59 EIFNKVLSGFGF
-71 ISIFTMLL
+71 IGIFTMVV
-79 GAVEKLRDAFRASK
+79 GIVDKLRNSFGATTAEAK
-93 ERAREF
+93 KF

-106 ADTKRIEKLTEAWKK
+106 ADTARVEKLADAWKK
-121 LEDQISSA
+121 LEDQISNTSA
-129 AAAQARAHELEDMQ
+129 AQSRANELEDMQ

-157 SKQKELAAL
+157 SKQQELAAL
-166 DPNDPLYDKK
+166 DPNDPLYEKK
-176 KAQIESRYSAAAAKR
+176 KAQIEARHSAAAAKR

-209 EAAAMSTEAMQRSL
+209 EAAAMSTEAMKRSL
-223 ALVDER
+223 ALTDER
-229 GELDRLKREH
+229 AELERLRRERSR
-239 KKALTESVS
+239 AIDASTA
-248 DNELDANTWAEAAY
+248 DNHADV
-262 QGVTRVLGMNGGWSR
+262 QGVGGAF
-277 LSWTGP
+277 LSNIKNIISLDWGKVGSM
-283 QDLRTDEGDA
+283 RTDEGDA
-293 IREDAKKRSDELQ
+293 IREDAKKRADELQ

-400 QGRKDAAGL
+400 QRRKDAAGL

-417 VDLAKANGGKGL
+417 VDLAKANGSKGL

>member
-17 KGADQAAAAYEKI
+17 KGADQAAAAYEKS
-30 GRTAKKAS
+30 GRAAKKAS
-38 EESKKGFEA
+38 EESKKGFEGL
-47 AKQTIE
+47 KKSIE

-59 ELFNKVLRGFGF
+59 EIFNKVLSGFGF
-71 ISIFTMLL
+71 IGIFTMIV
-79 GAVEKLRDAFRASK
+79 GIVDKLRNSFGATTAEAK
-93 ERAREF
+93 KF

-106 ADTKRIEKLTEAWKK
+106 ADTARVEKLADAWKK
-121 LEDQISSA
+121 LEDQISNTSA
-129 AAAQARAHELEDMQ
+129 AQSRANELEDMQ

-157 SKQKELAAL
+157 SKQQELAAL
-166 DPNDPLYDKK
+166 DPNDPLYEKK
-176 KAQIESRYSAAAAKR
+176 KAQIEARHGAAAAKR

-209 EAAAMSTEAMQRSL
+209 EAAAMSTEAMKRSL
-223 ALVDER
+223 ALTDER
-229 GELDRLKREH
+229 AELERLRRERSRTID
-239 KKALTESVS
+239 ASTA
-248 DNELDANTWAEAAY
+248 DNHADV
-262 QGVTRVLGMNGGWSR
+262 QGVGGAF
-277 LSWTGP
+277 LSNLINIISLDWGKVGRM
-283 QDLRTDEGDA
+283 RTDEGDA

-417 VDLAKANGGKGL
+417 VDLAKANGSKG
-429 AGAQGA
+429 QGA
-435 LADAQSTA
+435 AQAALNEAQSTA
-443 LSTNASADRLIAA
+443 LEVSHSADRTIAA
-456 LTKALNDV
+456 LTKTLKDV
-464 NTKLKA
+464 ETRLKA
-470 AQTAIESQSKQ
+470 AQTALENQSKQ
-481 TRYAWSEAPAG
+481 GRYAWSEAPAG

>member
-17 KGADQAAAAYEKI
+17 KGADQAAAAYEKS
-30 GRTAKKAS
+30 GRAATKAS
-38 EESKKGFEA
+38 EESKKGFEGL
-47 AKQTIE
+47 KKSIE

-59 ELFNKVLRGFGF
+59 EIFNKVLSGFGF
-71 ISIFTMLL
+71 IGIFTMVV
-79 GAVEKLRDAFRASK
+79 GIVDKLRNSFGAATAEAK
-93 ERAREF
+93 KF

-106 ADTKRIEKLTEAWKK
+106 ADTARVEKLADAWKK
-121 LEDQISSA
+121 LEDRISNTSA
-129 AAAQARAHELEDMQ
+129 AQSRANELEDMQ

-157 SKQKELAAL
+157 SKQQELAAL
-166 DPNDPLYDKK
+166 NPNDPLYEKK
-176 KAQIESRYSAAAAKR
+176 KAQIEARHGAAAAKR

-209 EAAAMSTEAMQRSL
+209 EAAAMSAEAMQRSL
-223 ALVDER
+223 ALTDER
-229 GELDRLKREH
+229 AELERLKRERSRTID
-239 KKALTESVS
+239 ASTA
-248 DNELDANTWAEAAY
+248 DNHADAHGVGDAFLSNIKNIISLDW
-262 QGVTRVLGMNGGWSR
+262 GKVGSM
-277 LSWTGP
+277 
-283 QDLRTDEGDA
+283 RTDEGDA
-293 IREDAKKRSDELQ
+293 IREDAKKRADELE

-357 GSAAVSAADKAVT
+357 GSAAISAADKAVS
-370 DEQARIADAHRA
+370 DEQTKIADAHRA

-388 KRDELKAQIAAA
+388 QQAQLKAQIAAA

-409 AVFNAQGA
+409 AVFNAQGE
-417 VDLAKANGGKGL
+417 VDLARANGGKG
-429 AGAQGA
+429 QGA
-435 LADAQSTA
+435 AQAALNEAQSIA
-443 LSTNASADRLIAA
+443 LEVSHSADRTIAA
-456 LTKALNDV
+456 LTKTLQNVEAR
-464 NTKLKA
+464 LKA

>member
-17 KGADQAAAAYEKI
+17 KGADQAAAAYEKS
-30 GRTAKKAS
+30 GRAAKKAS
-38 EESKKGFEA
+38 EESKKGFEGL
-47 AKQTIE
+47 KKSIE

-59 ELFNKVLRGFGF
+59 EIFNKVLSGFGF
-71 ISIFTMLL
+71 IGIFTMVV
-79 GAVEKLRDAFRASK
+79 GIVDKLRNSFGATTAEAK
-93 ERAREF
+93 KF

-106 ADTKRIEKLTEAWKK
+106 ADTARVEKLADAWKK
-121 LEDQISSA
+121 LEDQISNTSA
-129 AAAQARAHELEDMQ
+129 AQSRANELEDMQ

-157 SKQKELAAL
+157 SKQQELAAL
-166 DPNDPLYDKK
+166 DPNDPLYEKK
-176 KAQIESRYSAAAAKR
+176 KAQIEARHSAAAAKR

-209 EAAAMSTEAMQRSL
+209 EAAAMSTEAMKRSL
-223 ALVDER
+223 ALTDER
-229 GELDRLKREH
+229 AELERLRRERSR
-239 KKALTESVS
+239 AIDASTA
-248 DNELDANTWAEAAY
+248 DNHADV
-262 QGVTRVLGMNGGWSR
+262 QGVGGAF
-277 LSWTGP
+277 LSNIKNIISLDWGKVGSM
-283 QDLRTDEGDA
+283 RTDEGDA
-293 IREDAKKRSDELQ
+293 IREDAKKRADELQ

>member
-17 KGADQAAAAYEKI
+17 KGADQAAAAYEKS
-30 GRTAKKAS
+30 GRAARKAS
-38 EESKKGFEA
+38 EESKKGFEGL
-47 AKQTIE
+47 KKSIE

-59 ELFNKVLRGFGF
+59 EIFNKVLSGFGF
-71 ISIFTMLL
+71 IGIFTMVV
-79 GAVEKLRDAFRASK
+79 GIVDKLRNSFGATTAEAK
-93 ERAREF
+93 KF

-106 ADTKRIEKLTEAWKK
+106 ADTARVEKLADAWKK
-121 LEDQISSA
+121 LEDQISNASA
-129 AAAQARAHELEDMQ
+129 AQSRANELEDMQ

-157 SKQKELAAL
+157 SKQQELAAL
-166 DPNDPLYDKK
+166 DPNDPLYEKK
-176 KAQIESRYSAAAAKR
+176 KAQIEARHSAAAAKR

-223 ALVDER
+223 ALTDER
-229 GELDRLKREH
+229 AELERLKRERSRTID
-239 KKALTESVS
+239 ASTA
-248 DNELDANTWAEAAY
+248 DNHADAHGVGDAFLSNIKNIISLDW
-262 QGVTRVLGMNGGWSR
+262 GKVGSM
-277 LSWTGP
+277 
-283 QDLRTDEGDA
+283 RTDEGDA

-357 GSAAVSAADKAVT
+357 GSAAVSAADKAVS
-370 DEQARIADAHRA
+370 DEQTKIADAHRA

-388 KRDELKAQIAAA
+388 QQAQLKAQIAAA

-417 VDLAKANGGKGL
+417 VDLAAANGGRG
-429 AGAQGA
+429 QGA
-435 LADAQSTA
+435 AQAALNEAQSAA
-443 LSTNASADRLIAA
+443 LEVSHSADRAIAA
-456 LTKALNDV
+456 LTKTLKDV
-464 NTKLKA
+464 ESRLKA